1 MRRLALV
8 GCLFACAEWRM
19 APTFP
24 EQSAGRPVIHEQAI
38 VGLSAAGDLAAVQ
51 LVDADGEAPS
61 LALLAFGRGGEPTRT
76 LLEAPPERAM
86 AVARR
91 LRATGHQSVPLL
103 GPLVGLEWPDSAARA
118 AQLGYAPRA
127 PEKPAAD
134 GPTWRVTGMREAG
147 ALPLLIR
154 ASQVAEP
161 APALALLL
169 SDLVPGLEVEL
180 ARMPVAGTPFA
191 PELWVQA
198 GVVWLLA
205 GSVMA
210 GEPLHR
216 AVGLRRAVLSH
227 GEARLH
233 DLHGLAA
240 LASSELDLAQ
250 REFGRAI
257 AADPT
262 YAEGLYDAAVTAA
275 TAGRAEEAV
284 DLLRRAAALDP
295 IRVQVRG
302 RNEEALAA
310 LRRRADVRALLGMH
324 RMPPEGVPPPP

>member
-24 EQSAGRPVIHEQAI
+24 EQAAGRPVIHEQAV

-51 LVDADGEAPS
+51 LLDADGEAPS

-86 AVARR
+86 AVARGI
-91 LRATGHQSVPLL
+91 RATGHQPAPIL
-103 GPLVGLEWPDSAARA
+103 GPLVALEWPDAIARA
-118 AQLGYAPRA
+118 VQLGYAPHA

-134 GPTWRVTGMREAG
+134 GATWRVTGVREAG
-147 ALPLLIR
+147 ALPFLIR
-154 ASQVAEP
+154 ASQVEEP
-161 APALALLL
+161 APAVALLL
-169 SDLVPGLEVEL
+169 SDLVPSLEVEL
-180 ARMPVAGTPFA
+180 VRMPVAGAPFA
-191 PELWVQA
+191 PELWMQA

-210 GEPLHR
+210 GDPLHR
-216 AVGLRRAVLSH
+216 AVGLRSASLSH

-240 LASSELDLAQ
+240 LACSELEAAR

-262 YAEGLYDAAVTAA
+262 YAEGLYDAAIAAA

-284 DLLRRAAALDP
+284 DLLRRAATLDP

-302 RNEEALAA
+302 RNDEALAA
-310 LRRRADVRALLGMH
+310 LRRRADVRALLGMR

>member
-24 EQSAGRPVIHEQAI
+24 EQAAGRPVIHEQAV

-76 LLEAPPERAM
+76 LLEALPERAM

-91 LRATGHQSVPLL
+91 LRSTGHQPAPLL
-103 GPLVGLEWPDSAARA
+103 GPLVALEWPDATARA
-118 AQLGYAPRA
+118 AQLGYVRRA

-134 GPTWRVTGMREAG
+134 GATWRVTGMREAG

-154 ASQVAEP
+154 ASEVAEP
-161 APALALLL
+161 APAVALLL

-180 ARMPVAGTPFA
+180 ARMPVAGASFA
-191 PELWVQA
+191 PELWMQG

-205 GSVMA
+205 GSVAA
-210 GEPLHR
+210 GQPLHR
-216 AVGLRRAVLSH
+216 ALGLRRALLSR

-240 LASSELDLAQ
+240 LASSEVEAAR
-250 REFGRAI
+250 REFGRAM

-262 YAEGLYDAAVTAA
+262 YAEGVYDAAVTEA
-275 TAGRAEEAV
+275 TAGHAEEAV

-295 IRVQVRG
+295 IRIQVRG
-302 RNEEALAA
+302 RNDEALAA

-324 RMPPEGVPPPP
+324 RLPPEGVPPPP

>member
-24 EQSAGRPVIHEQAI
+24 EQAAGRPVIHEQA
-38 VGLSAAGDLAAVQ
+38 VLGLSAAGDLAAAQ
-51 LVDADGEAPS
+51 FLDADGEAPR
-61 LALLAFGRGGEPTRT
+61 LTLLAFGRGGEPTRT

-86 AVARR
+86 AVALR
-91 LRATGHQSVPLL
+91 LRTTGHQPTPLL
-103 GPLVGLEWPDSAARA
+103 GTLVALEWPDAIARA

-127 PEKPAAD
+127 PEKPAPD
-134 GPTWRVTGMREAG
+134 GATWRVTGVREAG
-147 ALPLLIR
+147 ALPLAIR

-161 APALALLL
+161 APAVALLL
-169 SDLVPGLEVEL
+169 SDLVPGFEVEL
-180 ARMPVAGTPFA
+180 ARMPVAGAPFA

-216 AVGLRRAVLSH
+216 AVGVRLASLPR

-240 LASSELDLAQ
+240 LAASELEAAR
-250 REFGRAI
+250 REFGWAI

-275 TAGRAEEAV
+275 TAGRVEEAV

-302 RNEEALAA
+302 RNDEALAA
-310 LRRRADVRALLGMH
+310 LRRRGDVRALLGMH
-324 RMPPEGVPPPP
+324 RLPPEGIPPPP

>member
-1 MRRLALV
+1 
-8 GCLFACAEWRM
+8 M

-24 EQSAGRPVIHEQAI
+24 EQAAGRPVIHEQAV

-51 LVDADGEAPS
+51 LVDADGEAPR

-86 AVARR
+86 AVARW
-91 LRATGHQSVPLL
+91 LRATGHQTAPLL
-103 GPLVGLEWPDSAARA
+103 RPLVALEWPDALARA
-118 AQLGYAPRA
+118 AQVGFEPRA

-134 GPTWRVTGMREAG
+134 GATWRVTGAREAG
-147 ALPLLIR
+147 ALPLWIR
-154 ASQVAEP
+154 ASQVEEP
-161 APALALLL
+161 APAVALLL

-180 ARMPVAGTPFA
+180 VRMPVAGAPFA
-191 PELWVQA
+191 PELWMQA

-216 AVGLRRAVLSH
+216 ALGLRRASLSR

-262 YAEGLYDAAVTAA
+262 YAEGLYDAAVAAA

-284 DLLRRAAALDP
+284 DLLRQAAALDP
-295 IRVQVRG
+295 IRIQVRG
-302 RNEEALAA
+302 RNDEALAA
-310 LRRRADVRALLGMH
+310 LRSRPDVRALLGMH
-324 RMPPEGVPPPP
+324 RLPPEGVPPPP

>member
-1 MRRLALV
+1 MRRLALF

-24 EQSAGRPVIHEQAI
+24 EQAAGRPVIYEQA
-38 VGLSAAGDLAAVQ
+38 VLGLSAAGDLAAAQ
-51 LVDADGEAPS
+51 ILDADGEAPS

-86 AVARR
+86 AAARR
-91 LRATGHQSVPLL
+91 LRAIGHQPAPLL
-103 GPLVGLEWPDSAARA
+103 GTLVALEWPDAIARA

-127 PEKPAAD
+127 PEKPAPD
-134 GPTWRVTGMREAG
+134 GAIWRVTGVREAG
-147 ALPLLIR
+147 ALPLAIR
-154 ASQVAEP
+154 AAQVAEP
-161 APALALLL
+161 APAVALLL

-180 ARMPVAGTPFA
+180 AR
-191 PELWVQA
+191 
-198 GVVWLLA
+198 
-205 GSVMA
+205 
-210 GEPLHR
+210 
-216 AVGLRRAVLSH
+216 
-227 GEARLH
+227 
-233 DLHGLAA
+233 
-240 LASSELDLAQ
+240 

-302 RNEEALAA
+302 RNDEALAA
-310 LRRRADVRALLGMH
+310 LRSRGDVRALLGMH
-324 RMPPEGVPPPP
+324 RLPPEGIPPPP

>member
-19 APTFP
+19 PPTFP
-24 EQSAGRPVIHEQAI
+24 EQAAGRPVIHEQAVLGI
-38 VGLSAAGDLAAVQ
+38 SAAGDLAAAQ
-51 LVDADGEAPS
+51 LIDADGEPPS
-61 LALLAFGRGGEPTRT
+61 LALLAFSRGGEPTRT
-76 LLEAPPERAM
+76 VLGAPPERAM
-86 AVARR
+86 AVALR
-91 LRATGHQSVPLL
+91 LRATGHQAVPLL
-103 GPLVGLEWPDSAARA
+103 RPLVALEWPDAIARA
-118 AQLGYAPRA
+118 AQLGYAAQA
-127 PEKPAAD
+127 PEKAAPD
-134 GPTWRVTGMREAG
+134 DSIWRVTGMREAG

-154 ASQVAEP
+154 ASRVAEP
-161 APALALLL
+161 APAVALLL

-180 ARMPVAGTPFA
+180 ARMPLAGAPLG
-191 PELWVQA
+191 PELWMRA

-205 GSVMA
+205 GSVAA

-216 AVGLRRAVLSH
+216 AVGLRRGSLPR

-240 LASSELDLAQ
+240 LAASEIEAAR

-284 DLLRRAAALDP
+284 ALLRRAAALDP
-295 IRVQVRG
+295 IHVQVRG
-302 RNEEALAA
+302 RNDEALAA
-310 LRRRADVRALLGMH
+310 LRGRADVRALLGMH
-324 RMPPEGVPPPP
+324 RLSPEGIPPPP

>member
-1 MRRLALV
+1 MRRLALF

-24 EQSAGRPVIHEQAI
+24 EQAAGRPVIYEQA
-38 VGLSAAGDLAAVQ
+38 VLGLSAAGDLAAAQ
-51 LVDADGEAPS
+51 ILDADGEAPS

-86 AVARR
+86 AAARR
-91 LRATGHQSVPLL
+91 LRAIGHQPAPLL
-103 GPLVGLEWPDSAARA
+103 GTLVALEWPDAIARA

-127 PEKPAAD
+127 PE
-134 GPTWRVTGMREAG
+134 
-147 ALPLLIR
+147 
-154 ASQVAEP
+154 
-161 APALALLL
+161 
-169 SDLVPGLEVEL
+169 
-180 ARMPVAGTPFA
+180 
-191 PELWVQA
+191 LWMQA
-198 GVVWLLA
+198 GVVWLLT
-205 GSVMA
+205 GSVVA

-216 AVGLRRAVLSH
+216 AVGLRRASLPR

-240 LASSELDLAQ
+240 LAASEMEAAR

-302 RNEEALAA
+302 RNDEALAA
-310 LRRRADVRALLGMH
+310 LRSRGDVRALLGMH
-324 RMPPEGVPPPP
+324 RLPPEGIPPPP

>member
-24 EQSAGRPVIHEQAI
+24 EQAAGRPVIHEQAV
-38 VGLSAAGDLAAVQ
+38 VGLSEAGDLAAVQ
-51 LVDADGEAPS
+51 LLDADGEAPS

-86 AVARR
+86 ATARR
-91 LRATGHQSVPLL
+91 LRATGHQPAPLL
-103 GPLVGLEWPDSAARA
+103 GPLLALEWPDAIARA
-118 AQLGYAPRA
+118 AQLGYAPHG
-127 PEKPAAD
+127 PEPAAD
-134 GPTWRVTGMREAG
+134 GATWRVTGMREAG

-161 APALALLL
+161 APAVALLL

-180 ARMPVAGTPFA
+180 ARMPVAGAPFA
-191 PELWVQA
+191 PELWMQA
-198 GVVWLLA
+198 GVVWLLS
-205 GSVMA
+205 GSVVA

-216 AVGLRRAVLSH
+216 AVGLRRASLSR

-240 LASSELDLAQ
+240 LAASELEAAR

-257 AADPT
+257 AADPR
-262 YAEGLYDAAVTAA
+262 YAEGLYDAAVAAA

-284 DLLRRAAALDP
+284 GLLRRAAALDP

-302 RNEEALAA
+302 RNDEAFAA
-310 LRRRADVRALLGMH
+310 LRGRADVRALLGMH
-324 RMPPEGVPPPP
+324 RLPPEGVPPPP